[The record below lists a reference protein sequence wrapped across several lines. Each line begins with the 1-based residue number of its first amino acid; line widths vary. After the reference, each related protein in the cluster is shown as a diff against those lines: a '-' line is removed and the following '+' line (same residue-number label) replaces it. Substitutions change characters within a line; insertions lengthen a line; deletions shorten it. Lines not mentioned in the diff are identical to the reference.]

1 MQGPMCRWRMSASD
15 DERWTGI
22 RAWKNEMG
30 NEQLEA
36 GNIAGER
43 TCWAISS
50 SAVDWA
56 ERDNRGSN
64 VLTETCER
72 SVESARAAG

>member
-1 MQGPMCRWRMSASD
+1 
-15 DERWTGI
+15 
-22 RAWKNEMG
+22 MG

-43 TCWAISS
+43 TSWRKSS

-56 ERDNRGSN
+56 ARDNRGSD

-72 SVESARAAG
+72 SVESAREAAG